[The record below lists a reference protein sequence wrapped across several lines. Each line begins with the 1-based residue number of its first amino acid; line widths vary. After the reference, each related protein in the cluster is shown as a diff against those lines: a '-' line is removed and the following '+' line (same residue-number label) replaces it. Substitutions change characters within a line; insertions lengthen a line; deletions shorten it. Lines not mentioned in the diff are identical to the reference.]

1 MPLTHKRRRTLIWN
15 KRRGNTEIMFIVVSK
30 FLGHFYFTKIPKR
43 EELGGGGH
51 SSSPRYSS

>member
-1 MPLTHKRRRTLIWN
+1 MPLPHKRRRTLIWN

-43 EELGGGGH
+43 EELGGGGTFQ
-51 SSSPRYSS
+51 